1 MKKTKRFI
9 EFSLAGAFALLIS
22 ACANTSHM
30 LVYQHTNF
38 GLNAGVNP
46 QSGNLH
52 VRIGHRQDFACVIP
66 KVKDETSGTIKAGS
80 SYVASRVRVHGP
92 LQVPDIAEIVATGN
106 AASNMGDKPDALT
119 PFVTPT
125 KN

>member
-1 MKKTKRFI
+1 MKKTIKYTITAMGTVVFMA
-9 EFSLAGAFALLIS
+9 S
-22 ACANTSHM
+22 CANSSHM

-52 VRIGHRQDFACVIP
+52 ARIGHRQDFACVIP
-66 KVKDETSGTIKAGS
+66 KIEEDGTI
-80 SYVASRVRVHGP
+80 VASRVRVHGP
-92 LQVPDIAEIVATGN
+92 LQVPDIAEIVATGR
-106 AASNMGDKPDALT
+106 AASNMGEKPDALT
-119 PFVTPT
+119 PFVAPT

>member
-1 MKKTKRFI
+1 MKKTIKYTITAMGTVVFMA
-9 EFSLAGAFALLIS
+9 S
-22 ACANTSHM
+22 CANSSHM

-52 VRIGHRQDFACVIP
+52 ARIGHRQDFACVIP
-66 KVKDETSGTIKAGS
+66 KIKEEDGNIKAAS

-92 LQVPDIAEIVATGN
+92 LQVPDIAEIVATGR
-106 AASNMGDKPDALT
+106 AASNMGEKPDALT
-119 PFVTPT
+119 PFVAPT